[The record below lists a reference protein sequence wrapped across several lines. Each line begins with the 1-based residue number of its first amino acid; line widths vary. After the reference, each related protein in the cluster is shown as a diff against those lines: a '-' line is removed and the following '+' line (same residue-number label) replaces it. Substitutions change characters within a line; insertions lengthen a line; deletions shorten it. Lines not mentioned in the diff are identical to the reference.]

1 MRELFG
7 ATPGLMLI
15 SFSGF
20 AKRPGS
26 EEVQEM
32 SQCRTGW
39 GGIMETA
46 MER

>member
-1 MRELFG
+1 MRELLG

-20 AKRPGS
+20 AKHHSS

-32 SQCRTGW
+32 IQCRTGW
-39 GGIMETA
+39 GGIMEMA
-46 MER
+46 MEK